1 MAPPTVPVNRTAVTY
16 LKVLITCVAQCIKII
31 HVYTLLGT
39 SFVCLFLLFFF
50 VSNRIVLFYRNP
62 SLLEKGAHNCNQRPS
77 NGVDD
82 AILFCDKSTRCQ
94 YLTGVRINSTGK
106 RSSIVQISVKSTKFG
121 KGIEVNSLSNS
132 G

>member
-1 MAPPTVPVNRTAVTY
+1 MFILY
-16 LKVLITCVAQCIKII
+16 LVLV
-31 HVYTLLGT
+31 L
-39 SFVCLFLLFFF
+39 FVCFFFFF

-82 AILFCDKSTRCQ
+82 AILFCDTRHKNTRCQ

-106 RSSIVQISVKSTKFG
+106 RSIIVQISVKSSKFG
-121 KGIEVNSLSNS
+121 RGIEVNTLSNS

>member
-1 MAPPTVPVNRTAVTY
+1 MFILY
-16 LKVLITCVAQCIKII
+16 LVLV
-31 HVYTLLGT
+31 L
-39 SFVCLFLLFFF
+39 FVCFFWFFF

-77 NGVDD
+77 NGVGD
-82 AILFCDKSTRCQ
+82 AILFCDTRHKSTRCQ

-106 RSSIVQISVKSTKFG
+106 RSIIVQISVKSTKFG
-121 KGIEVNSLSNS
+121 RGIEVNTLSNS